1 METVDNIKKSILPI
15 LIKYGVS
22 RAGLFG
28 SYVTNQYTEDSDV
41 DILVQLGKKISLLEF
56 VRIKLDLEDKL
67 NKKVD
72 LVEYQAIKPRLK
84 SRILSEEVRIYG

>member
-1 METVDNIKKSILPI
+1 MTIETLKQLIIPI
-15 LIKYGVS
+15 LQNHNVS

-28 SYVTNQYTEDSDV
+28 SYVKNTQMDESDI
-41 DILVQLGKKISLLEF
+41 DILIQLSENISLLEF

-84 SRILSEEVRIYG
+84 DRILAEEVRLYG